1 MRTGLL
7 PPTAGDDQSSNEAA
21 CRRVMGCLFAEKAE
35 AVGMLLLHS
44 AQRDGSLAR
53 AGMPDA
59 EFERFITA
67 AYRRAGVMGEPDAVE
82 KKARGRLNYLRNR
95 PLAWGLA
102 AAALIVL
109 IILARGY
116 SKSLLPKRQ
125 TH

>member
-1 MRTGLL
+1 
-7 PPTAGDDQSSNEAA
+7 
-21 CRRVMGCLFAEKAE
+21 
-35 AVGMLLLHS
+35 MLLLHS